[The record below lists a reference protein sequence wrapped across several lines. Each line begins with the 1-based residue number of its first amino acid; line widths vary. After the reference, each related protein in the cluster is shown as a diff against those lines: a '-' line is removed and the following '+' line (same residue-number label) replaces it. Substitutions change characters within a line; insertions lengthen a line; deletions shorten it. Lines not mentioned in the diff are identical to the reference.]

1 MFIVARGMLLVK
13 AFLKI
18 FGVCSKLMKFALK
31 RRKFAFLNR
40 NKDADWREG
49 ENKKEVAAWSV
60 LAISVTFGAT
70 SPQRERP

>member
-1 MFIVARGMLLVK
+1 MPLVK

-18 FGVCSKLMKFALK
+18 FGVCSKLMKFSLK

-40 NKDADWREG
+40 NKDADRREG
-49 ENKKEVAAWSV
+49 ENKKRGRRVGSV